1 MAVFNLSAATPLMK
15 IFFNPRISKQFNS
28 AAVLWNRYADGKGTP
43 ISNRGMEIPTHLNP
57 NANFDWYSDGGNLPP
72 GGSEGLASALVGFF
86 SFAEAVQLTGAALDA
101 AGNDS
106 VTYARALAF
115 NIKMATI
122 NAVKYL
128 NIYAFGDGTG
138 IIAQVGGAVTLSAGA
153 NSTINVSGNIMGS
166 AYLRPGMT
174 IAILSGS
181 TSTVK
186 ATTTIVSLANP
197 INDSTGTS
205 ITVGPST
212 SVTSLTLAPGDS
224 IVVTQTP
231 TAADSYNNAISGL
244 KLIIDN
250 GVLAT
255 NFQNISRSTNPQYN
269 GGVIAL
275 TGTPALARDHLRR
288 MLHTIQTLQGRVSP
302 SLEFWSSTAQLHAY
316 MDMGWT
322 LKRFN
327 DANKKLDLGYTAV
340 EWEGFPW
347 IVDTDC
353 PKDHIFA
360 VDRDLMF
367 KVTARELS
375 FDDRT
380 GSILRQVPSST
391 ASQYTDAF
399 VAYLIFRG
407 NLGTYIPNAH
417 CKLNGLGVPAGY

>member
-1 MAVFNLSAATPLMK
+1 MAVFNLTAATPLMK
-15 IFFNPRISKQFNS
+15 IFFNPRISKQFNT
-28 AAVLWNRYADGKGTP
+28 AAVLWNRYADGKGIP

-57 NANFDWYSDGGNLPP
+57 NAAFDWFSDGGNLPP
-72 GGSEGLASALVGFF
+72 GGSEGLASAVVGFF

-122 NAVKYL
+122 NAIKYL
-128 NIYAFGDGTG
+128 NVYAFLDGTG
-138 IIAQVGGAVTLSAGA
+138 IIAQVGAIATLSTSA
-153 NSTINVSGNIMGS
+153 NTTVNVSGAIQGS
-166 AYLRPGMT
+166 GYLRPGMT
-174 IAILSGS
+174 VAIMNGT

-186 ATTTIVSLANP
+186 AIGSIVSLANP

-205 ITVGPST
+205 IVIGPVT
-212 SVTSLTLAPGDS
+212 NVTSLTLAVGDA
-224 IVVTQTP
+224 IVVTQSTS
-231 TAADSYNNAISGL
+231 AADSYNNAISGL

-250 GVLAT
+250 GTLQT
-255 NFQNISRSTNPQYN
+255 TFQQISRTTNPQYN

-288 MLHTIQTLQGRVSP
+288 MLATIQTLQGRVSP
-302 SLEFWSSTAQLHAY
+302 SLEFWSAPAQLHAY
-316 MDMGWT
+316 MDLGWT

-417 CKLNGLGVPAGY
+417 CKLNGLGFPPGY